1 LFSLCLCTLE
11 ESTLLALVGPC
22 GAWLGLHS
30 YSLSLFFVVEN
41 PTLLALNV
49 SITEKVLASM
59 ANLHFYDMPRGT
71 IANLS
76 IVFHP
81 NFVINFAD
89 IYPAQVAN
97 LFSSLSMLGLSLK

>member
-1 LFSLCLCTLE
+1 MCLCVLE
-11 ESTLLALVGPC
+11 KSTLLALVGPC

-30 YSLSLFFVVEN
+30 YSLSLLFVLEN

-59 ANLHFYDMPRGT
+59 ANLHFCDMPRG
-71 IANLS
+71 AMVNLS

-81 NFVINFAD
+81 NFVLNFAD

-97 LFSSLSMLGLSLK
+97 LFSSLSVLGLSLK

>member
-1 LFSLCLCTLE
+1 
-11 ESTLLALVGPC
+11 
-22 GAWLGLHS
+22 
-30 YSLSLFFVVEN
+30 
-41 PTLLALNV
+41 
-49 SITEKVLASM
+49 
-59 ANLHFYDMPRGT
+59 MPRGT

-97 LFSSLSMLGLSLK
+97 LFSSLSVLGLSLK